1 MTDTPD
7 MSAHNAAASTPANK
21 PYAPNDP
28 SSSRTRLERVLSLE
42 LPIVVRLGS
51 RQMTVAEVTSWA
63 PGAIIELPKQADAEL
78 EILVNNKVVGCGH
91 AVKLGENFGLRLTYL
106 GELESR
112 QEGTREP
119 SEPDVLASVGEAG
132 SGERRVAG

>member
-1 MTDTPD
+1 MK
-7 MSAHNAAASTPANK
+7 PAG
-21 PYAPNDP
+21 PRQPAPVRSNIG
-28 SSSRTRLERVLSLE
+28 RVLSLE

-78 EILVNNKVVGCGH
+78 ELLVNNKVVGFGH

-106 GELESR
+106 GEPSL
-112 QEGTREP
+112 REEAAGGAHA
-119 SEPDVLASVGEAG
+119 SGVLASVGEEEAV
-132 SGERRVAG
+132 ERRAAG